1 MKFRSTW
8 ILIIVLGI
16 VAAYFFLVEEPRR
29 ETNLQ
34 RIGESKNVL
43 PYGREDIEKIILI
56 NPVKE
61 RIVME
66 RDGEEWT
73 IVQPVRTKGS
83 NPTIDAVLMQIVPGL
98 KIETFP
104 GVTNLGD
111 FGFDDPFATVVLF
124 ARGRKNPDTIYVGDK
139 TPTSAR
145 CYVRLGSSHDI
156 LITHELTHNVV
167 NKSLYHLRDKNL
179 FKIGAGEI
187 DRLDIQNG
195 PVRISLIKRDGEWRF
210 DESKRRADGMTVA
223 QYLNAL
229 ASAIIYGFVLEDL
242 TDLEQYGLKNP
253 DRKLV
258 IGAAENEFTLSF
270 GRTEER
276 MVYAVRSGIDKVL
289 RLRDDLLSLFSMDDT
304 ALRAREFAFF
314 ERDDV
319 KGISIDIAGT
329 VITAADRG
337 NGWRI
342 AGPDSIPLVP
352 LEVQRLL
359 GTLRGIRF
367 EELFDATHA
376 PPEIEDGAASIS
388 ITLEDAN
395 GGTIDRMM
403 LATST
408 AGYEFGSST
417 SAMTIGRLRGGTVTR
432 IGQLIDRLRG

>member
-1 MKFRSTW
+1 
-8 ILIIVLGI
+8 
-16 VAAYFFLVEEPRR
+16 
-29 ETNLQ
+29 
-34 RIGESKNVL
+34 
-43 PYGREDIEKIILI
+43 
-56 NPVKE
+56 
-61 RIVME
+61 
-66 RDGEEWT
+66 
-73 IVQPVRTKGS
+73 
-83 NPTIDAVLMQIVPGL
+83 
-98 KIETFP
+98 
-104 GVTNLGD
+104 
-111 FGFDDPFATVVLF
+111 
-124 ARGRKNPDTIYVGDK
+124 
-139 TPTSAR
+139 
-145 CYVRLGSSHDI
+145 
-156 LITHELTHNVV
+156 
-167 NKSLYHLRDKNL
+167 
-179 FKIGAGEI
+179 
-187 DRLDIQNG
+187 
-195 PVRISLIKRDGEWRF
+195 
-210 DESKRRADGMTVA
+210 
-223 QYLNAL
+223 
-229 ASAIIYGFVLEDL
+229 
-242 TDLEQYGLKNP
+242 
-253 DRKLV
+253 
-258 IGAAENEFTLSF
+258 
-270 GRTEER
+270 
-276 MVYAVRSGIDKVL
+276 VYAVRSGIDKVL